1 MKKECKVGAA
11 IEWSA
16 GSHVANWV
24 QRRGGFLQVGFGH
37 YTLRFSIFPYFFP
50 FFFPKVDLSL
60 FLFCLPKESTFTW
73 NLRFTTL
80 VQDLQGW
87 TSLKFRLCHIFRNH
101 PEQTDPIFLNWLK
114 LKPILTFITWV
125 RYKIGTY
132 QWSRIT
138 SGFKIDEISKS
149 PKKLGIKASRFE
161 RISTSKVFG
170 KTGFKVALLIGFKV
184 FLTCNLIV
192 GQYQP
197 SSEKGFSAWI

>member
-1 MKKECKVGAA
+1 MWQTEYNGVVAFFRLDLVTTLSGFQCFLIFSFFLPQSRLVTFSFLFAKKDKK
-11 IEWSA
+11 
-16 GSHVANWV
+16 N
-24 QRRGGFLQVGFGH
+24 Q
-37 YTLRFSIFPYFFP
+37 
-50 FFFPKVDLSL
+50 LSL
-60 FLFCLPKESTFTW
+60 E
-73 NLRFTTL
+73 RFTTL
-80 VQDLQGW
+80 VQDLQAW
-87 TSLKFRLCHIFRNH
+87 TSLKFRPCHIFRNH

-170 KTGFKVALLIGFKV
+170 KTGFKVALLI
-184 FLTCNLIV
+184 V

>member
-1 MKKECKVGAA
+1 
-11 IEWSA
+11 
-16 GSHVANWV
+16 
-24 QRRGGFLQVGFGH
+24 
-37 YTLRFSIFPYFFP
+37 
-50 FFFPKVDLSL
+50 
-60 FLFCLPKESTFTW
+60 
-73 NLRFTTL
+73 
-80 VQDLQGW
+80 
-87 TSLKFRLCHIFRNH
+87 
-101 PEQTDPIFLNWLK
+101 
-114 LKPILTFITWV
+114 V

-197 SSEKGFSAWI
+197 SSEKGFSAGI